1 MSGAPRRQPRGG
13 APRGADS
20 TSMFNIAHARRGAK
34 IIAKFSTLVWILCVI
49 CGLRL
54 HIMQI
59 TAGFCYEKRLYLYM
73 PN

>member
-1 MSGAPRRQPRGG
+1 
-13 APRGADS
+13 
-20 TSMFNIAHARRGAK
+20 MFNIAHARREAK
-34 IIAKFSTLVWILCVI
+34 TITKFSAPVRIFYVI